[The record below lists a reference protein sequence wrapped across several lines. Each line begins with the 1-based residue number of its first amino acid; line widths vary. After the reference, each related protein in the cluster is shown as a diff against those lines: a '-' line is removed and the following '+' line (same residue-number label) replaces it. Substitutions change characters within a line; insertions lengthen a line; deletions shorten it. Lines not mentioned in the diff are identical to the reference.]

1 MSAGASPFRH
11 DGRVE
16 RRVSCA
22 PPDVAMQVIQR
33 GATPGRVLLAHL
45 VALALGAGV
54 SAVTLPG
61 ATVAGATGA
70 LLLLLGAT
78 LLRHGLRRRAT
89 LTDDQRAALPTQCAL
104 TPDALILEGAR
115 GATAWRY
122 ESVREIAAYG
132 PWLRIGLHGGLWLVL
147 RADEPGDEPLA
158 PLLRRRATSL
168 STRVAARRV
177 LALTLAYAV
186 IVGLAA
192 LTAPRS
198 TRAAAATLGGR

>member
-1 MSAGASPFRH
+1 MSAGANPFRH

-22 PPDVAMQVIQR
+22 PADVALRVIHR
-33 GATPGRVLLAHL
+33 GATPGRVLVAHL
-45 VALALGAGV
+45 GALAVGAEV
-54 SAVTLPG
+54 SVMTLPG
-61 ATVAGATGA
+61 AMVAGTASA
-70 LLLLLGAT
+70 LLMLLLAAF
-78 LLRHGLRRRAT
+78 LQHGLRRRAT

-104 TPDALILEGAR
+104 TPDALIVEGAR

-147 RADEPGDEPLA
+147 RADEPGDEPLE
-158 PLLRRRATSL
+158 PLLRRRATRL
-168 STRVAARRV
+168 STRVPQRRV

-192 LTAPRS
+192 LTAPGP
-198 TRAAAATLGGR
+198 TRAAAATHDAR